1 MKIYIILFLS
11 LIYMSNSLEE
21 NNLLNKRLTFKE
33 TFDLKNTH
41 YILNA
46 EEEYKENQNLIKNE
60 IIKNSSAYSYEW
72 SNHPKNLRI
81 RLTSYL
87 PKADSTGHRD
97 MTNYDTIYINIYSKK
112 ILLTKV
118 TLIIE
123 CQERTPDEYS
133 DMKVSYKSYKI
144 PMDFTGWKEIKINYK
159 QLTDSYGADMK
170 RVSGLAIYSNGWG
183 NTPNPE
189 TELFIDKI
197 CFTKIKYE
205 FNMAESEILEENYIS
220 ILQKFKYSLIG
231 SGSLL
236 NEKNPDI
243 IKRFENMVKTS
254 IRTHNIMNRTGLPFD
269 YPMEQSLDIYSIYWK
284 TNEMVKG
291 YAIEGSEI
299 YKNKEFFNDII
310 YCLDYMHEKYFTK
323 RYPRQFKG
331 LDNWWHWEIGIP
343 QLLVEMIVYLK
354 DELSQEKINKYLIP
368 INEYIFY
375 PKLTFANRADIAY
388 SCIIAGV
395 LQKDYKRIALS
406 VEMLRE
412 LFNNVEISD
421 GFYEDGSFIQHEIYA
436 YAGAYGVSLIN
447 SLSRI
452 SYILDDTCFRLDD
465 YMKEK
470 QYNWIINSY
479 IPFLYDGA
487 FFDLVRGR
495 DATRNA
501 LGLSTGNNAI
511 KSFTFATKYIKD
523 INNLTKLKSYLKYI
537 YLRHKDYYINN
548 LAIATISLLEEI
560 VSDKSIIPENIIH
573 NFSKLYSR
581 MDKAITQMNNVG
593 IGFSF
598 SSTRNGKYESI
609 NGENTIGW
617 YQGDGMVYIYLSPND
632 YGKSYWPYANP
643 LRLPGTTITNA
654 PREKKGLSDK
664 NALAKYD
671 FVGGCYNDI
680 NMVAAMKFAS
690 ESTGI
695 NFNSS
700 LEGNKAYFVFENC
713 LVFIGNNITC
723 NDNYNVETIIE
734 NRKLYGKLYF
744 GNMEVI
750 DKFGDITD
758 NYIYIENYGSIYIP
772 EYKKVKYNITNNEFI
787 ELYFDHG
794 KNIQNE
800 KYIYFILPNID
811 SSNYQK
817 YINNIQI
824 LVDNSK
830 ITAVKNKLNNIFEI
844 VFWEKG
850 SFDKIQVDNP
860 CTIIL
865 NENKNEFYISSPN
878 HKIDYI
884 NVNIG
889 NNIYKLNLKNGYT
902 YRVKIENNNNMS
914 KIFNFPFF
922 YIILLS
928 LIILFG

>member
-1 MKIYIILFLS
+1 MKFVVYILFASFIYLS
-11 LIYMSNSLEE
+11 KSIEE
-21 NNLLNKRLTFKE
+21 SYYSNKRLTYKE
-33 TFDLKNTH
+33 ALDLGNTH
-41 YILNA
+41 YILNT

-87 PKADSTGHRD
+87 PPADSTGHRD

-144 PMDFTGWKEIKINYK
+144 PIDFIGWKEIKINYK
-159 QLTDSYGADMK
+159 QLTDAYGADLS

-197 CFTKIKYE
+197 CFTKLKYE
-205 FNMAESEILEENYIS
+205 FNMKESEITEENYIN
-220 ILQKFKYSLIG
+220 ILERFKFSLIG

-236 NEKNPDI
+236 TEKNPDI
-243 IKRFENMVKTS
+243 IKRYENMVKTS
-254 IRTHNIMNRTGLPFD
+254 IRTHNTMNRTGLPFD
-269 YPMEQSLDIYSIYWK
+269 YPMTQSLDIYSIYWK

-299 YKNKEFFNDII
+299 HKNKEFFNDII
-310 YCLDYMHEKYFTK
+310 YCLDYMHENYFTK
-323 RYPRQFKG
+323 RFPRQFKG
-331 LDNWWHWEIGIP
+331 LDNFWHWEIGIP
-343 QLLVEMIVYLK
+343 QLLVGMLLYLK
-354 DELSQEKINKYLIP
+354 DELSQEQINKYLIP
-368 INEYIFY
+368 VNDYIFY

-388 SCIIAGV
+388 SSILAGV
-395 LQKDYKRIALS
+395 FQKDYKRIAIS

-412 LFNNVEISD
+412 LYNYVEISD
-421 GFYEDGSFIQHEIYA
+421 GFYDDGSFIQHEIYA

-452 SYILDDTCFRLDD
+452 SYILDDSCFRFDD
-465 YMKEK
+465 DMKEK
-470 QYNWIINSY
+470 QYIWIINSY

-495 DATRNA
+495 DVTRSA
-501 LGLSTGNNAI
+501 LGLASGNDAI
-511 KSFTFATKYIKD
+511 NSFAFVTKYIKD
-523 INNLTKLKSYLKYI
+523 TNNLKKLKSYLKYI
-537 YLRHKDYYINN
+537 YQKHKEFYINN
-548 LAIATISLLEEI
+548 LSIASLTILEEI
-560 VSDKSIIPENIIH
+560 VSDKSIIAENIIN
-573 NFSKLYSR
+573 NFSKVYSR
-581 MDKAITQMNNVG
+581 MDKAISQINGVG

-598 SSTRNGKYESI
+598 SSSRTGKYESI

-632 YGKSYWPYANP
+632 YGKSFWPYANP
-643 LRLPGTTITNA
+643 LRLPGTTVTNS

-664 NALAKYD
+664 NALTKYD

-680 NMVAAMKFAS
+680 NMVAVIKFAS
-690 ESTGI
+690 ESVGI

-713 LVFIGNNITC
+713 AVFIGNNISC
-723 NDNYNVETIIE
+723 SDDYGVETIIE
-734 NRKLYGKLYF
+734 NRKLNGKLYF
-744 GNMEVI
+744 GNKE
-750 DKFGDITD
+750 ITD
-758 NYIYIENYGSIYIP
+758 KYGNVNDNFIYIENYGSIYIP
-772 EYKKVKYNITNNEFI
+772 DYTKVKYNITNNDFLEI
-787 ELYFDHG
+787 YFDHG
-794 KNIQNE
+794 KNIQKE
-800 KYIYFILPNID
+800 KYTYFILPNID
-811 SSNYQK
+811 KNNSEK
-817 YINNIQI
+817 YINNIQT
-824 LVDNSK
+824 LVDNMN
-830 ITAVKNKLNNIFEI
+830 ITAVKNKLNNILEI

-850 SFDKIQVDNP
+850 QYDKFRVDNP
-860 CTIIL
+860 CTIIFY
-865 NENKNEFYISSPN
+865 ENKNEFYVSSPN
-878 HKIDYI
+878 QKIENI

-889 NNIYKLNLKNGYT
+889 ENNYKVKVKSGYT
-902 YRVKIENNNNMS
+902 YKIKIENYQ
-914 KIFNFPFF
+914 KFLNFCKY
-922 YIILLS
+922 YIIILS
-928 LIILFG
+928 LIILIE